1 MDQEQTVNTE
11 QPQEV
16 EKKNQLL
23 NSKNSKNITVIYY
36 VTQLYYRR

>member
-16 EKKNQLL
+16 EKTKPIVEFKELEEYNSNLL
-23 NSKNSKNITVIYY
+23 CNTV
-36 VTQLYYRR
+36 VL

>member
-16 EKKNQLL
+16 EKTKPIVDFHQFEAYNSNLL
-23 NSKNSKNITVIYY
+23 CNTV
-36 VTQLYYRR
+36 VL